1 MDVGRLERGSKNAE
15 GSSTEIMTKSSRRRG
30 ESKTGETQ
38 QSATVAVDT
47 ASVQL
52 SEDGH
57 VPKKD
62 KAPRKLPKSDDGTT
76 SDDDGRATRK
86 LKKEKFA
93 NSERVEIKGKNAKKE
108 KLKTEVFNEGSVDL
122 HRGKTDNSENAKES
136 DKRARKRKQKAE
148 VGNSE
153 DLQVEN
159 NSSKHGED
167 TTPDGKSKKKK
178 RKKTGLESGGAFDQS
193 APKKKTEHVDME
205 NRNAE
210 RKKLKAEVL
219 NEDLHRGDADNPE
232 SAEEPDKRAKRRKQ
246 KAEVDN
252 SEYLQVENDGSE
264 CVQDSTPDGKTKKK
278 KRKKTRLENDGA
290 SNQSSPKKKTLQAGP
305 SDEGEGKVAKAKKAR
320 KKKKNR
326 KAPPEATKNTK
337 DQCLQYLKDWQG
349 PSWKFCKNKQLW
361 LLSHAFEEDM
371 IPEDDFEILL
381 RYIEGLKG
389 AARERLQQ
397 SANKFLEKAN
407 EDDDED
413 VDIDAGKYER
423 ARLVLQMLD

>member
-1 MDVGRLERGSKNAE
+1 
-15 GSSTEIMTKSSRRRG
+15 MTKSSRRRG

-38 QSATVAVDT
+38 QSATVVVDT
-47 ASVQL
+47 ASIQL

-57 VPKKD
+57 VPKTN
-62 KAPRKLPKSDDGTT
+62 KAPRKLQKSNDGTT

-93 NSERVEIKGKNAKKE
+93 NSERVEIKDKNAKKE
-108 KLKTEVFNEGSVDL
+108 KPKTEVFNEVSVDL
-122 HRGKTDNSENAKES
+122 HRGETDNSENAKET
-136 DKRARKRKQKAE
+136 DKGARRRKQKAE

-153 DLQVEN
+153 DLRVEN
-159 NSSKHGED
+159 ISSKHGED

-178 RKKTGLESGGAFDQS
+178 RKKTGLESVGASDQL
-193 APKKKTEHVDME
+193 APKKKTEHVGIED
-205 NRNAE
+205 RKAE

-219 NEDLHRGDADNPE
+219 NEDLHRGDAENPE

-252 SEYLQVENDGSE
+252 PEYLQVENDGSE
-264 CVQDSTPDGKTKKK
+264 CVEDATPDGKTKIK
-278 KRKKTRLENDGA
+278 KRKKARLENDGA
-290 SNQSSPKKKTLQAGP
+290 SNQSSPKKKPLQAGP
-305 SDEGEGKVAKAKKAR
+305 SDQGEGKVAKVKKAK

-407 EDDDED
+407 EDGDED
-413 VDIDAGKYER
+413 EDIDANKYER